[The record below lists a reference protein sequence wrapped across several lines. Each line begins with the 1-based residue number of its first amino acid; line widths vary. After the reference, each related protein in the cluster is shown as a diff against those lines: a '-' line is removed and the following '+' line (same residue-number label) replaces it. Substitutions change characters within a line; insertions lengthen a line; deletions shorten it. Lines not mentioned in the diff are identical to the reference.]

1 MTFRGS
7 IAACHSNGD
16 LPMKKMT
23 VLLFTLLT
31 LTAVLASAG
40 TKGTWTGWVTD
51 EHCGAKGAS
60 ADHKACAEKCL
71 TQGGKLVFYN
81 TGDKKIYSLDKQDV
95 AKENIGHEVQVTGEV
110 DGKAIKVES
119 IGPVKAGQ

>member
-1 MTFRGS
+1 
-7 IAACHSNGD
+7 
-16 LPMKKMT
+16 MKKTT
-23 VLLFTLLT
+23 VVFFALLALM
-31 LTAVLASAG
+31 AVLASAG

-81 TGDKKIYSLDKQDV
+81 SGDKKIYSLDKQDV
-95 AKENIGHEVQVTGEV
+95 AKANLGQEVQVTGEV

-119 IGPVKAGQ
+119 ITAAKAGQ